1 MVLLSRLIAMFLHIF
16 LLMVGVVLNEASAQQ
31 CGPPNLVSATPQYN
45 ATASTDPLVMNCAG
59 ATLPAMFKWEFNGNI
74 VPSAVEFLYVVQSV
88 MEGEVYR
95 CGYDN
100 INCPGG
106 TIWST
111 GSITV
116 ITQPNISVST
126 GPVSVMQ
133 GDTVTVHC
141 NVTSGYPAPSITW
154 YNGSGDSLGH
164 VSPLTVTTGSND
176 TLTCIATNTAG
187 YTVGSIAITVTSL
200 FESSTIASMSPSTA
214 VISSSIATSSS
225 SLITNIHTGSFSNTT
240 VVSSATSTLVYSSSC
255 YVSYTTTTATQP
267 SDDKTILIGQLI
279 MIALL
284 LHHSPLV
291 AIPVAVIICLIAGV
305 STAIITG
312 IIVYCIMKRR
322 RIKTME
328 VTQEGPIY
336 DIPMVNT
343 EERPGPIDTYFN
355 AAYGQ
360 IST

>member
-267 SDDKTILIGQLI
+267 SDDKTILI
-279 MIALL
+279 
-284 LHHSPLV
+284 V